1 MLMKSPD
8 TRIVRTVVVWFVA
21 LALFATAC
29 GGSDAA
35 ESDTVDSE
43 TVDAPVATE
52 ADSTEADSTEAGSTA
67 SAPPIGFVN
76 EDAEDE
82 AAEDAAA
89 QAASND
95 ATAFGGAGVAE
106 VDTVIVSG
114 DALAGFDPAVTPDPA
129 IGTASPLFE
138 ATNLADGGRI
148 TLPGDEGAV
157 IGFFAHWCPHC
168 QAELP
173 ELIDWLDTGA
183 LPEGTTFIAV
193 STAVSDE
200 RDNYPPSQWFNNEG
214 WTGQAVADDAQ
225 ATLLATFG
233 FSGFPAFVA
242 VDGDGLVVD
251 RIGGNV
257 GVAGFDRLAAALAE

>member
-1 MLMKSPD
+1 MLMKSPG
-8 TRIVRTVVVWFVA
+8 TRIVRAVVVWFVA

-29 GGSDAA
+29 GGGDAA
-35 ESDTVDSE
+35 ESASVDSE
-43 TVDAPVATE
+43 SVDAPVVAE
-52 ADSTEADSTEAGSTA
+52 ADSSETESADSESAA
-67 SAPPIGFVN
+67 SSPPIGFVN

-82 AAEDAAA
+82 AVSEAAGAAPNDAA
-89 QAASND
+89 
-95 ATAFGGAGVAE
+95 AFGGADIAE
-106 VDTVIVSG
+106 VDLVIVSG
-114 DALAGFDPAVTPDPA
+114 DALAGFDSSVTPDPA

-138 ATNLADGGRI
+138 ATNLADGARI
-148 TLPGDEGAV
+148 TLPGDGGAV

-225 ATLLATFG
+225 ASLLATFG

-242 VDGDGLVVD
+242 VDADGIVVD